1 MQLTYYDVND
11 DVVTMGFATSDE
23 GEHALLRQLVGNV
36 VMTGSMGIQPAEVAR
51 QSAHST
57 PSEATTEEATPKKR
71 KRRTKAEIE
80 ADEAAA
86 AAESEETS
94 GKDTASIPAPEKKHR
109 RRTSDDDQKPESD
122 DSVRRP
128 RSKSKDEPKAE
139 AAAEGD
145 SDLTDEDLSKMVS
158 EAAREIGPDAVM
170 EVLETFGVVA
180 TSDLKPKFR
189 AQFAAK
195 LAEKVEA
202 ESD

>member
-1 MQLTYYDVND
+1 MRITSFFEDRNSNLTVS
-11 DVVTMGFATSDE
+11 FADMSE
-23 GEHALLRQLVGNV
+23 EEYSFVRQLVFNV
-36 VMTGSMGIQPAEVAR
+36 LSTATLGLTMDA
-51 QSAHST
+51 SAAT
-57 PSEATTEEATPKKR
+57 TTEEATPKKR

-145 SDLTDEDLSKMVS
+145 SDFTDEDLSKMVS

-195 LAEKVEA
+195 LTEKIEA